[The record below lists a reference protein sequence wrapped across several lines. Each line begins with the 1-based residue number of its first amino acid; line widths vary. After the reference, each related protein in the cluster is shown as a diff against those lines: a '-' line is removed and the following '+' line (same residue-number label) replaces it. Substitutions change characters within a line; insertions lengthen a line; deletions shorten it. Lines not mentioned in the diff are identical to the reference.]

1 MEPCLARPV
10 PGLDACRAAA
20 DGGVCVPR
28 RRQDAAGSIGEASM
42 LDLIIRGGDVVT
54 PQGVAQC
61 DVAIAGETIV
71 AVAAAGALASGTA
84 RREIDASA
92 KIVMPGGIDPH
103 VHLHHGW
110 MRPDGT
116 WLTTA
121 GPEQVGK
128 AALYG
133 GTTTF
138 IDFAYW
144 RDNQTALQ
152 AIEARDKDFVG
163 KSPCDWAYHIML
175 HSEPPHTFAGQ
186 LAEAIQAGYPTLKIF
201 TTNILPTR
209 TGRMIDFGDIW
220 EAFQVL
226 SRHGGLGVIH
236 AEDNDIVMHMYAK
249 LIREGRVHFQHLAE
263 AHNQLSEDLSFRRVL
278 RLAESV
284 PGTALY
290 MMHVSAATGVEAVRE
305 ARARGLPVYGETL
318 HQYML
323 YSAEDYKRPNGQIYH
338 TYPSLKSKQDQ
349 AALWAGTLDGTIQC
363 VATDELCCSLKEKTL
378 GDRIDNTT
386 GGNSGVEPRL
396 AVMYTEMVAR
406 RGYALNR
413 YVDLVSTNAAKIM
426 GLYPR
431 KGAIAAGS
439 DADITI
445 LDPSRRG
452 KVHAADLHETD
463 YTPWEDHDIFAWP
476 VITILR
482 GKVMVENGQYFAN
495 PSDGS
500 YLKRRIPSDILG
512 GLGV

>member
-1 MEPCLARPV
+1 
-10 PGLDACRAAA
+10 
-20 DGGVCVPR
+20 
-28 RRQDAAGSIGEASM
+28 M

-54 PQGVAQC
+54 PQGVVRA
-61 DVAIAGETIV
+61 DVAISGETIA
-71 AVAAAGALASGTA
+71 AVAAPGTFGSDA
-84 RREIDASA
+84 AKRDIDAA
-92 KIVMPGGIDPH
+92 GKIVMPGGIDPH

-110 MRPDGT
+110 MKPDGT

-128 AALYG
+128 AALFG

-144 RDNQTALQ
+144 RENQTALD
-152 AIEARDKDFVG
+152 AIESRDKDFVG

-175 HSEPPHTFAGQ
+175 HSEPPHTFSGQ

-209 TGRMIDFGDIW
+209 SGRMIDFGDIW

-226 SRHGGLGVIH
+226 AANGGLGVIH

-263 AHNQLSEDLSFRRVL
+263 AHNALSEDLSFRRVL

-290 MMHVSAATGVEAVRE
+290 MMHVSAGTGVAAIRE
-305 ARARGLPVYGETL
+305 AQAKGLPIYGETL

-323 YSAEDYKRPNGQIYH
+323 YSADDYKRPNGQIYH
-338 TYPSLKSKQDQ
+338 TYPSLKSKEDQ
-349 AALWAGTLDGTIQC
+349 AELWKGTIDGSINC
-363 VATDELCCSLKEKTL
+363 VATDELCCTLKDKTL

-406 RGYALNR
+406 RGYSLNR
-413 YVDLVSTNAAKIM
+413 FVDLVSTNAARIM

-431 KGAIAAGS
+431 KGCLAAGS

-452 KVHAADLHETD
+452 KVTAADLHETD
-463 YTPWEDHDIFAWP
+463 YTPWEGHDIFAWP
-476 VITILR
+476 VVTLLR
-482 GKVMVENGQYFAN
+482 GKVMVENGKYLA
-495 PSDGS
+495 SAGDGR
-500 YLKRRIPSDILG
+500 YLKRKIPSDILG
-512 GLGV
+512 GVKL